1 MQTIQMKIYTSALF
15 LILSI
20 LPPTKIFAQQ
30 EAHFAHNMFNNIYYN
45 PGFAGSVG
53 GICATGLARQQWVGL
68 DDTDGTNVAPNTYTV
83 SIHSPMNFLH
93 GGVGL
98 NVYSDKL
105 GYQSEIGVK
114 IMYAYR
120 VDLGMGN
127 LGVGAQLDFMNATID
142 FEALDAGSE
151 NPGQDPLL
159 TGGKQTDM
167 VLDFG
172 FGLQYHIPEKFYV
185 GLSSTRILES
195 ASSKL
200 YYKYKRHYFLTGGYE
215 WQLPNN
221 PSFVIEPSLLVKSDA
236 VKTDYDLAV
245 LLKYNNKVW
254 GGVSY
259 SSFGVMDPIAVLLGV
274 QIKDI
279 RIGYAY
285 TIPTSAIGSG
295 GSHEVMVGYCFKID
309 FEKGRRSYRNTRF
322 L

>member
-1 MQTIQMKIYTSALF
+1 MNTIRMKKHIQALF
-15 LILSI
+15 LII
-20 LPPTKIFAQQ
+20 IFFPIAHIYSQQ
-30 EAHFAHNMFNNIYYN
+30 EPHFTHNMFNNIFYN

-53 GICATGLARQQWVGL
+53 GICATGLARQQWVGFQ
-68 DDTDGTNVAPNTYTV
+68 DADGYDIAPNTYTV
-83 SIHSPMNFLH
+83 SIHSPLDFLH

-98 NVYSDKL
+98 NVTSDKL
-105 GYQSEIGVK
+105 GFQSDIDAK
-114 IMYAYR
+114 IMYAFR
-120 VDLGMGN
+120 MDLGMGN
-127 LGVGAQLDFMNATID
+127 LGIGAQLDFFNGTMDLAK
-142 FEALDAGSE
+142 LDEGSE
-151 NPGQDPLL
+151 SPGQDNLL
-159 TGGKQTDM
+159 QGGKQTDM

-172 FGLQYHIPEKFYV
+172 FGLQYHVPEKFYV
-185 GLSSTRILES
+185 GIASNRILES
-195 ASSKL
+195 SSSTFN
-200 YYKYKRHYFLTGGYE
+200 YKYKRHYFLTGGYD

-221 PSFVIEPSLLVKSDA
+221 PSFIIEPSLHVKSDA
-236 VKTDYDLAV
+236 VKHDFDLAV

-259 SSFGVMDPIAVLLGV
+259 SNFGVMDPIAVLLGLQV
-274 QIKDI
+274 KDI

>member
-1 MQTIQMKIYTSALF
+1 MKINTCAF
-15 LILSI
+15 FVILLTFPLS
-20 LPPTKIFAQQ
+20 KIIAQQ

-45 PGFAGSVG
+45 PGFAGSVA
-53 GICATGLARQQWVGL
+53 GICATGLARQQWVGFE
-68 DDTDGTNVAPNTYTV
+68 DADGTNVAPNTYTV
-83 SIHSPMNFLH
+83 SIHSPLNFLH

-142 FEALDAGSE
+142 FDKLRDYAE
-151 NPGQDPLL
+151 NQDDELL
-159 TGGKQTDM
+159 QGGNQTDM

-172 FGLQYHIPEKFYV
+172 FGLQYHIPEKFYI

-195 ASSKL
+195 ESAKL

-215 WQLPNN
+215 WQLPNS
-221 PSFVIEPSLLVKSDA
+221 PAFVIEPSLLVKSDA